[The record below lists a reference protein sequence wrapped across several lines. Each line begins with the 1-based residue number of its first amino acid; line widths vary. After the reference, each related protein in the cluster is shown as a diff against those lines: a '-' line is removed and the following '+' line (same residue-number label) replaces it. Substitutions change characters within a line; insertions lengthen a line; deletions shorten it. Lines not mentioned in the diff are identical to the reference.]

1 MADFSGLQNFAAQ
14 GTKQLPMY
22 DYLMKLLQGQS
33 ESGMPFKNQLLQT
46 STGAI
51 NNQYNK
57 ASQSMNDIL
66 SAKGLGKS
74 GIGIAAQGNLAGEQ
88 SGALNQATAGI
99 NQQDIQYRNQA
110 IANLLGLNT
119 SEGGYEN
126 AQQQEKLKAMSTILG
141 GQLEE
146 DKMDDPWSIFSSL
159 LGTAGK
165 VGASALLK
173 GGSPK
178 MGDSTPVNDDAQY
191 SNYDYA

>member
-1 MADFSGLQNFAAQ
+1 MADFSGLQNFADQ
-14 GTKQLPMY
+14 GTQQLPMY
-22 DYLMKLLQGQS
+22 DYLMKLLKGQS
-33 ESGMPFKNQLLQT
+33 EGGMPFKNQLLQT

-57 ASQSMNDIL
+57 ASQSMNDML

-88 SGALNQATAGI
+88 SGALNQATSGI

-110 IANLLGLNT
+110 IMNLLGLNT

-126 AQQQEKLKAMSTILG
+126 AQQGLKGKALSTILG

-146 DKMDDPWSIFSSL
+146 DKMNDTSGIWEKL
-159 LGTAGK
+159 LGGI
-165 VGASALLK
+165 GQL
-173 GGSPK
+173 GSTYL
-178 MGDSTPVNDDAQY
+178 MGRMLRPTPAPTTK
-191 SNYDYA
+191 